1 MNTDDLQLIFCL
13 LYLVKLMLT
22 YTLLYVKCIRMNVIW
37 MGEKHLTFFVD
48 KFKDSNVAEEIETY
62 YFVLRNNQDYSR
74 ITKKM

>member
-62 YFVLRNNQDYSR
+62 FVLRNNQDYSR